1 MVFKLFYNV
10 RYHEITPFLS
20 SVKELNFD
28 NCDIWIDV
36 DNKKLLLYTNNG
48 NTDVNFNGYDELL
61 DMIAELGKDMIA
73 NDLIDALNHAINDLT
88 SYRSYYNVGM
98 DKDVIRPLL
107 DELEKKKKEILDS
120 DFTAVLKLGVLK
132 EEEFD
137 KLIRND
143 AEAKK
148 AIRKAIRKY
157 RELCYENDDDDEPEG
172 CDHVVPTA
180 DAVVLA
186 VPKEKRIEIKIIVD
200 QVGEA
205 YRITKNYDT
214 AYEFL
219 KAIDEYWDKVIPS
232 Y

>member
-1 MVFKLFYNV
+1 
-10 RYHEITPFLS
+10 
-20 SVKELNFD
+20 
-28 NCDIWIDV
+28 
-36 DNKKLLLYTNNG
+36 
-48 NTDVNFNGYDELL
+48 
-61 DMIAELGKDMIA
+61 MIAELGKDMIA

>member
-10 RYHEITPFLS
+10 GYHEITPFLS

-28 NCDIWIDV
+28 SCDIWIDV

-48 NTDVNFNGYDELL
+48 NIDVNFDNYDELL
-61 DMIAELGKDMIA
+61 DMVAELGKDMVA

-98 DKDVIRPLL
+98 DKDIIKPLL
-107 DELEKKKKEILDS
+107 DELEKKKNEILDS

-137 KLIRND
+137 KLVRSD
-143 AEAKK
+143 PEAKK
-148 AIRKAIRKY
+148 AIRKAIKKY
-157 RELCYENDDDDEPEG
+157 RELCYESESED
-172 CDHVVPTA
+172 CDHAIPTA

-186 VPKEKRIEIKIIVD
+186 VPKEKRIEIKIDVD
-200 QVGEA
+200 QVGEV
-205 YRITKNYDT
+205 YSITKTYNSSYD
-214 AYEFL
+214 FL
-219 KAIDEYWDKVIPS
+219 KAIDEYWSKVIPN